1 MCMTASDEVS
11 GQNEHSAFSSARV
24 QCKGLFNAGLA
35 DSAWDFKAPGRTI
48 SAMPGWGRS
57 GADSAGELLLE
68 RTKTLQARST
78 HTCALMDA
86 LPILSSRPRRC
97 LRCAHRSMPGDPSP
111 PAHDGTAAHLQDAK
125 KLQRSGQSL
134 GVGFRS
140 PLRQASEVRGLNRS
154 GLWRGASEASSSQA
168 TTELRCYSQ
177 QCDPPVAVYGAV
189 LACCTQQPLCS
200 Q

>member
-1 MCMTASDEVS
+1 MQCMRLS
-11 GQNEHSAFSSARV
+11 
-24 QCKGLFNAGLA
+24 NAGLA

-78 HTCALMDA
+78 QTCALMDA
-86 LPILSSRPRRC
+86 LPLLSSRPRRC
-97 LRCAHRSMPGDPSP
+97 LRCVHRSVPGHPST
-111 PAHDGTAAHLQDAK
+111 PAHDGTVAHLQDAK

-168 TTELRCYSQ
+168 TTELRCCPR
-177 QCDPPVAVYGAV
+177 QCHLSVVMHGFVFGVLYTAAAV
-189 LACCTQQPLCS
+189 LAMSHECAIMWPRMD
-200 Q
+200 